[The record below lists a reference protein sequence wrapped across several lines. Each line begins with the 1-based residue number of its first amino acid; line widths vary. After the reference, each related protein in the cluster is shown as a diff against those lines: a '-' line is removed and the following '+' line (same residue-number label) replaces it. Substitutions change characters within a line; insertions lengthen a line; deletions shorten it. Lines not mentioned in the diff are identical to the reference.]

1 MCVNRVHHKRVFE
14 TVKNINQMVRQRSP
28 IPSNANIPG
37 SNQASSLSS
46 AHSSG
51 RTTPMAG
58 SISWDVRG
66 DGVALDNRQQSM
78 LMESAADN
86 QDR

>member
-58 SISWDVRG
+58 SISWDARG